1 MTFMQSKRVISLIN
15 IVYYPQVLN
24 ITECLKTV
32 FNFKCF
38 LIQTFNCILLLFFP
52 NYVNIKFMIS
62 SFPPQFPCQ
71 DRLCDI
77 VVINFCP

>member
-1 MTFMQSKRVISLIN
+1 MQSKRVISLIN

-38 LIQTFNCILLLFFP
+38 LIQTFNCILLLFFSQLCK
-52 NYVNIKFMIS
+52 YQIHDIFF
-62 SFPPQFPCQ
+62 FPPIS
-71 DRLCDI
+71 LSG
-77 VVINFCP
+77 